1 MKTSL
6 FFFIFLS
13 LQVSAQDILGEWQ
26 LIYIEVDGVRQYSTI
41 PNSINYINFEDE
53 TNVEGGVCNNG
64 YGGQYSIIS
73 EDTFTI
79 EFNALA
85 GYCNYEVET
94 DVFLHP
100 YLWDV
105 LGNVDASDFLN
116 YEITGTGDN
125 QTLQITNSLGNL
137 AFYNRE
143 GLPENR
149 LPDIWYLHEI
159 SVDNVITENT
169 FNSQSYIEFTTNN
182 GFLFGIEY
190 QGNAICNDF
199 FGHYNL
205 SQPTTLIIEDFTTT
219 LAICNDSEARDFES
233 DYFDIFRNT
242 DPLTITYDITGTG
255 NDEVLVLTNPDGD
268 YALYGRQ
275 ERLSTSEF
283 EMELNNLSLT
293 NNPVQETLTF
303 NNIGNIEANY
313 AIYSINGKQLT
324 KTKLLDSK
332 YIDVSSLDVGLY
344 FLRISSK
351 SNNKTIKFIKS

>member
-6 FFFIFLS
+6 FFFLFLS
-13 LQVSAQDILGEWQ
+13 LQVSAQDIHGEWF
-26 LIYIEVDGVRQYSTI
+26 LHHITVEGTTQYSTI
-41 PNSINYINFEDE
+41 PNSFNQIYFEENQFNGIVCSNGHSGDYIL
-53 TNVEGGVCNNG
+53 NNDNTITITG
-64 YGGQYSIIS
+64 
-73 EDTFTI
+73 FT
-79 EFNALA
+79 ALA
-85 GYCNYEVET
+85 GFCNYEIENG
-94 DVFLHP
+94 VFLNP
-100 YLWDV
+100 YMSDI
-105 LGNVDASDFLN
+105 LGSEQNGIFPYTINGIGS
-116 YEITGTGDN
+116 N
-125 QTLQITNSLGNL
+125 QTLSLTSPNGNS
-137 AFYNRE
+137 AFYRRVPLE
-143 GLPENR
+143 SSLPQV
-149 LPDIWYLHEI
+149 WYLHEI

-205 SQPTTLIIEDFTTT
+205 SHPTTLIIENFTTT

-283 EMELNNLSLT
+283 EMELNNLRLT

-313 AIYSINGKQLT
+313 AIYSINGKLLT